1 MGAMFSFSP
10 LRSSNGKKA
19 CSTCTKCKPHRLR
32 GAVQG
37 LRPASATSL
46 QMSWL
51 SRLPLQLNAWRLS
64 LPRLPL
70 QLDAWRLF
78 SPRLPLRLPSE
89 VNAQKDH
96 RDADKHHRVPG
107 NCPGV
112 DSIGSRLVAVTMP
125 AAVRWKD
132 HAASQTAVVLRGGF
146 QRVVVHRDHRRSIP
160 ARPSHYML
168 PAFQPGPAP
177 RFSQMQLQRLRVGL
191 VRALLRVVFEVA
203 SEKT

>member
-64 LPRLPL
+64 
-70 QLDAWRLF
+70 

-146 QRVVVHRDHRRSIP
+146 QRVV
-160 ARPSHYML
+160 
-168 PAFQPGPAP
+168 
-177 RFSQMQLQRLRVGL
+177 
-191 VRALLRVVFEVA
+191 
-203 SEKT
+203 